1 MLYQIFHKQPM
12 IVAIIQAR
20 MGSSR
25 LSGKIMLEA
34 CNKPLLKHMI
44 ERIQFTET
52 VDEIVVATSTNKH
65 DDIIEDFC
73 KENKILCFRGSENDV
88 LSRYKMAADMVHA
101 DIIVR
106 LTSDTPLLDHIILD
120 KVVQVYTKNKYDY
133 VSNCLPLPRT
143 YPDGMNVEVFSK
155 KILDEI
161 YHNAKKPS
169 EREHVSLYVVMQPE
183 KYKICRVDYLNN
195 VSHYR
200 FNLDYELDYKLI
212 KEIFENLYYE
222 NQHFTMEDIIKF
234 LETNPSIFNVNSKIK
249 PYEGILK
256 SFEDD
261 NKKGFEAPKNFF
273 ME

>member
-1 MLYQIFHKQPM
+1 M

-20 MGSSR
+20 MSSSR
-25 LSGKIMLEA
+25 LSGKIMLQA
-34 CNKPLLKHMI
+34 CKKPLLQHMI

-52 VDEIVVATSTNKH
+52 VDKIVIATSTNYN
-65 DDIIEDFC
+65 DDVIEDFC

-88 LSRYKMAADMVHA
+88 LSRYKMVADIIRA

-120 KVVQVYTKNKYDY
+120 KVVKVYTKNKYDY
-133 VSNCLPLPRT
+133 VSNCFPLPRT

-155 KILDEI
+155 KILDEMH
-161 YHNAKKPS
+161 YNAKKPS

-183 KYKICRVDYLNN
+183 KYKIYRVDYLKD

-200 FNLDYELDYKLI
+200 FNLDYELDYQLI

-222 NQHFTMEDIIKF
+222 NQHFTMEDVIKF
-234 LETNPSIFNVNSKIK
+234 LEENPSIFNINSKIK

-256 SFEDD
+256 SFEDE
-261 NKKGFEAPKNFF
+261 NKKGFETAKNFF

>member
-1 MLYQIFHKQPM
+1 MLYQIFHKQTM
-12 IVAIIQAR
+12 IAAIIQAR

-52 VDEIVVATSTNKH
+52 VDEIAVATSTNKH

-155 KILDEI
+155 KILDEM
-161 YHNAKKPS
+161 YYNAKKPS
-169 EREHVSLYVVMQPE
+169 EREHVSLYVVMQPK
-183 KYKICRVDYLNN
+183 KYKMYRVDYLND

-222 NQHFTMEDIIKF
+222 NQHFTMEDIIKL
-234 LETNPSIFNVNSKIK
+234 LETNSSIFDINSKIK

-261 NKKGFEAPKNFF
+261 NKKGFEEPKNFF

>member
-1 MLYQIFHKQPM
+1 M

-106 LTSDTPLLDHIILD
+106 LTSDTPLLNHTILD
-120 KVVQVYTKNKYDY
+120 KVVTAYIKNNYDY
-133 VSNCLPLPRT
+133 VSNCYPFPRT

-155 KILDEI
+155 K
-161 YHNAKKPS
+161 
-169 EREHVSLYVVMQPE
+169 
-183 KYKICRVDYLNN
+183 
-195 VSHYR
+195 
-200 FNLDYELDYKLI
+200 
-212 KEIFENLYYE
+212 
-222 NQHFTMEDIIKF
+222 
-234 LETNPSIFNVNSKIK
+234 
-249 PYEGILK
+249 
-256 SFEDD
+256 
-261 NKKGFEAPKNFF
+261 KG
-273 ME
+273 

>member
-155 KILDEI
+155 KILDEM
-161 YHNAKKPS
+161 YYNAKKPS
-169 EREHVSLYVVMQPE
+169 EREHVSLYVVMQPK
-183 KYKICRVDYLNN
+183 KYKMYRVDYLND

>member
-1 MLYQIFHKQPM
+1 MLYQIFHKHTM
-12 IVAIIQAR
+12 IAAIIQAR

-155 KILDEI
+155 KILDEM
-161 YHNAKKPS
+161 YYNAKKPS
-169 EREHVSLYVVMQPE
+169 EREHVSLYVVMQPK
-183 KYKICRVDYLNN
+183 KYKMYRVDYLND

-234 LETNPSIFNVNSKIK
+234 LETNSSIFDINSKIK

-261 NKKGFEAPKNFF
+261 NKKGFEESKNFF